1 MKVRTSGSMRTI
13 LIGIFCLFAL
23 SVPLI
28 QQAQGAQEK
37 PLILKVAIFT
47 PAGITYTKAN
57 CWILEEI
64 EKRSNGRIKFEY
76 YFSASLLPAKETV
89 NGIKTG
95 VADIA
100 IASGAYEP
108 GKLPLSTVTS
118 LPMTGTRFYSSA
130 MAIAD
135 IVQIPEFKAELD
147 KYNMQYLSFYQNS
160 SYGLWLVKP
169 FQTLADLKGR
179 KIRAVAEHASLL
191 KDLGAVPV
199 TIVVTETYSALERG
213 TVDGTLANPIFAFD
227 YKFNEVCPHY
237 YSMMFGNVGY
247 LLCVNKD
254 SWKKVPADV
263 QKMFT
268 DLREEAAKIG
278 HEIYETAGEKN
289 LEQAQAKGII
299 KIVNPPEAEIA
310 HVRQVA
316 KDTIWKEWIEKM
328 NKRGLP
334 GQKVLDGY
342 LSALEKW
349 EAKSPFK
356 KPIYSK

>member
-1 MKVRTSGSMRTI
+1 MNMQRRGSI
-13 LIGIFCLFAL
+13 LMTLTGICCILASLFILTQPA
-23 SVPLI
+23 
-28 QQAQGAQEK
+28 QAAQGK

-57 CWILEEI
+57 CWILEEV
-64 EKRSNGRIKFEY
+64 EKRSQGRIKFQY

-89 NGIKTG
+89 IGVKSG

-135 IVQIPEFKAELD
+135 IVEIPEFKAELD

-160 SYGLWLVKP
+160 SYGLWMVKP
-169 FQTLADLKGR
+169 FRSLADLKGK

-199 TIVVTETYSALERG
+199 SMVVTETYSALERG

-227 YKFNEVCPHY
+227 YKFVEVSPNY

-254 SWKKVPADV
+254 SWKKIPPDI

-268 DLREEAAKIG
+268 ELREEAARIG
-278 HEIYETAGEKN
+278 HDIYETAGEKN
-289 LEQAQAKGII
+289 LEQAQAKGTIT
-299 KIVNPPEAEIA
+299 IVNPSAAENA

-316 KDTIWKEWIEKM
+316 KDTIWKEWVEKM

-342 LSALEKW
+342 LQALDKW

-356 KPIYSK
+356 KQIYTN